1 VKKNILVVDDHYA
14 LRRLFWRFLNSEECR
29 VEMAEG
35 AREAL
40 VASKKIDFD
49 LAFIDVELKSA
60 MDGIELAK
68 LLRSQKPD
76 LPIVIMSARFEYE
89 EVAVQQ
95 KFDFLLKGV
104 DFDLS
109 RLGSYVQ
116 KFTGFNPRAKLKE
129 PNAE

>member
-1 VKKNILVVDDHYA
+1 
-14 LRRLFWRFLNSEECR
+14 
-29 VEMAEG
+29 MAEG